1 MFFSYALTPEDNWE
15 ASGDQIHEWRDEYGM
30 PSGHAQAGAT
40 FWGAL
45 FLRTKNPLWRGMLV
59 LTVILVGLSRVY
71 IGVHWIGDVVAGLA
85 LALIVLLVGEPV
97 YNRIK
102 EKCGRMT
109 TGAQLGLVIGI
120 PVALLSISLLCFGPD
135 RSLGT
140 ISGSYMGS
148 MVAHIFQPRLLNLT
162 RPSSPLQAVLRII
175 VGLMIVAVFL
185 YGLGFIFE
193 AIAGDDLNGVTLILR
208 IIRYATVGMSAILLA
223 PLAFKKLGLIDE
235 PSLENE

>member
-1 MFFSYALTPEDNWE
+1 MPGMFFSYALTPEDNWE

-71 IGVHWIGDVVAGLA
+71 IGVHW
-85 LALIVLLVGEPV
+85 
-97 YNRIK
+97 
-102 EKCGRMT
+102 T